1 MYMASVKKFT
11 ESAVVNQL
19 RHIERTIAH
28 PENMD
33 IEKDRTVQNYSLLPQ
48 REMEYFSN
56 RDNNN
61 QHTILMCLDE
71 FASFGHLE
79 ITPALRKL
87 RKKHVRIMVL
97 TQSLADI
104 DLIYG
109 RDERMAMLNNFA
121 YKIVLGCSDSDTQEY
136 FSRLIGEK
144 EVYRKAVSK
153 NGKQVTNTRTEAKE
167 RIVPPAELARLGRH
181 MILLAEGKYYKLT
194 KNYYFEL
201 DLWDRVKKCIN
212 NLSRI
217 QEEDFSE
224 KNTLSLTDEN
234 K

>member
-1 MYMASVKKFT
+1 
-11 ESAVVNQL
+11 
-19 RHIERTIAH
+19 
-28 PENMD
+28 
-33 IEKDRTVQNYSLLPQ
+33 
-48 REMEYFSN
+48 
-56 RDNNN
+56 
-61 QHTILMCLDE
+61 
-71 FASFGHLE
+71 
-79 ITPALRKL
+79 
-87 RKKHVRIMVL
+87 
-97 TQSLADI
+97 
-104 DLIYG
+104 
-109 RDERMAMLNNFA
+109 MAMLNNFA

-153 NGKQVTNTRTEAKE
+153 NGKQVTNTKTEAKE

-181 MILLAEGKYYKLT
+181 MILLAEGRYYKLT

>member
-1 MYMASVKKFT
+1 
-11 ESAVVNQL
+11 
-19 RHIERTIAH
+19 
-28 PENMD
+28 
-33 IEKDRTVQNYSLLPQ
+33 
-48 REMEYFSN
+48 MEYFSN

-153 NGKQVTNTRTEAKE
+153 NGKQVTNTKTEAKE
-167 RIVPPAELARLGRH
+167 KIVPPAELARLGRH
-181 MILLAEGKYYKLT
+181 MILLAEGRYYKLT

-217 QEEDFSE
+217 QEEDFRR
-224 KNTLSLTDEN
+224 KILSP
-234 K
+234 